1 MEQESGGNGRRRF
14 QKIDG
19 EISFGRVRSFTLS
32 FNTVMPLGDSFQSKV
47 MFLCVLFA
55 ALPNLLPA
63 CTKLMYHHIMAPFCL
78 SFL

>member
-55 ALPNLLPA
+55 ALPNLLPY
-63 CTKLMYHHIMAPFCL
+63 CRSVGCHFLLPSCL
-78 SFL
+78 